1 MSTERRSGTPTIVT
15 VAREAGVHPS
25 TASRALSDDERIRGG
40 VAASTRDKVAEVAQR
55 LGYRRNRVGASL
67 RTGRAGVIGVL
78 VPRITDIA
86 VALAYEGLDAD
97 RTSAVGRQIWP
108 CPTAF
113 VQVNRPGRPR

>member
-1 MSTERRSGTPTIVT
+1 M
-15 VAREAGVHPS
+15 HPS

-97 RTSAVGRQIWP
+97 
-108 CPTAF
+108 
-113 VQVNRPGRPR
+113 